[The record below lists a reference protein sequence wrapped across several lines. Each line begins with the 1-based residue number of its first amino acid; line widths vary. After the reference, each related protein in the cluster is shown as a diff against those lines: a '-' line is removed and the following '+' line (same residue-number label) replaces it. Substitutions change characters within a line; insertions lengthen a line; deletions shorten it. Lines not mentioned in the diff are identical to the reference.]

1 MEPDIVCSMLG
12 DIKSQGHTV
21 KTLIGDD
28 DATGYA
34 RARKEVFSHL
44 EKHSDKNH
52 LRKNITKKLYALK
65 HVHKKSISTMII
77 KSLTKNF
84 NYMLDQNRGNPD
96 GIEKGLESVVEHM
109 YGNHNYCSLEW
120 CGALK
125 NQQSHNKEHAE
136 YKHSNLPYGRDL
148 SDQELKADL
157 KQIFEPLKSKI
168 HVLANLGSS
177 NPCESHMNTNSSKAN
192 KRIHYGGSFSFDR
205 RLHAAIGQKNIGY
218 SYISEVSRPLY
229 YYEQC
234 FDCSVLF

>member
-1 MEPDIVCSMLG
+1 MKTGKIVSFGSRSKHCRICQRAKSSNKVPRVHKCHQNFSGSAKAMEPDIVCSMLG

-157 KQIFEPLKSKI
+157 KQIFEPLKARFMF
-168 HVLANLGSS
+168 LQ
-177 NPCESHMNTNSSKAN
+177 T
-192 KRIHYGGSFSFDR
+192 
-205 RLHAAIGQKNIGY
+205 
-218 SYISEVSRPLY
+218 
-229 YYEQC
+229 
-234 FDCSVLF
+234 